1 MKKFENKA
9 PFYSVQQET
18 KFVNDL
24 MRKVFKYPKEQY
36 TQEAF
41 DKIWTAIEFF
51 GLPFIAHPS
60 FGGNFKDMKPEY
72 KKDYVTVLKKYFGLE
87 WLAPFDNM
95 VSPGK
100 LIRIEKY
107 IEDAIEA
114 AGLDKDDIAKRNK
127 QEIKSVAIACS
138 QVLRD
143 IEVLNDWRAF
153 ERFLRNGHAVLT
165 WKGVSTD
172 DMEAVI
178 SEILRA
184 VRVYLWKDQPDNAY
198 TYYR

>member
-1 MKKFENKA
+1 MKQFENKA
-9 PFYSVQQET
+9 PFYSVQQKE
-18 KFVNDL
+18 KFVNEL
-24 MRKVFKYPKEQY
+24 LRKVFKYPREEY
-36 TQEAF
+36 NRENF
-41 DKIWTAIEFF
+41 MKIWNALDMF
-51 GLPFIAHPS
+51 GLAFIAHPA
-60 FGGNFKDMKPEY
+60 FGGNFRDMKPEY
-72 KKDYVTVLKKYFGLE
+72 KKDYVTVLKRYFGLE

-100 LIRIEKY
+100 LMKIEKY
-107 IEDAIEA
+107 IADAIEA
-114 AGLDKDDIAKRNK
+114 AGLDKNDIVKRNK

-165 WKGVSTD
+165 WKGVSKD
-172 DMEAVI
+172 DMEAVV